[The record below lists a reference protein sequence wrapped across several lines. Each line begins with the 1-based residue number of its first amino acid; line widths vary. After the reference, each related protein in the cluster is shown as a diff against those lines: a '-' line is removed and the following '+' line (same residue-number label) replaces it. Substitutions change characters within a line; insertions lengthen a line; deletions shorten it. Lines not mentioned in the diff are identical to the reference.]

1 MSCDICGRGSCCPSF
16 HSPADQKRFG
26 DVVEAFEK
34 ARAMRQKVIKQL
46 DAEAREAE
54 KVEQEFYDMLIA

>member
-1 MSCDICGRGSCCPSF
+1 
-16 HSPADQKRFG
+16 
-26 DVVEAFEK
+26 VVEAFEK